1 MRPAGPLEGGAI
13 RVLAISNMYPRPAEP
28 DYGTFVA
35 DMCDALERRGLA
47 VERAVIDTRA
57 RGPVRTP
64 LKYASLMRRSAS
76 LARGCD
82 VIYAH
87 YLFPTGAIAAAC
99 GRLARRPWVITAHGR
114 DVRNLESGTL
124 RRASAPAIGAAAAVI
139 AVSRFLAGEL
149 RATGLRLPP
158 VYVASMGVDLER
170 FHPAD
175 RGAARA
181 RLRVP
186 AGAALILAV
195 GGLTERKNPLGLL
208 QALALVRAELPEARL
223 AFVGDGPL
231 AGAVDAGVRRL
242 GLDGAVHRT
251 GPLPHADVAEWMAA
265 CDALALP
272 SHVEPLG
279 IVALEALASGRPV
292 VSTRVG
298 GAAEV
303 VGRAGVT
310 VDPLS
315 PRSIADGIIRV
326 LRDPP
331 APEACRRAAE
341 AHGLD
346 REAARVAAVLAR
358 AARQPVATGS
368 GS

>member
-1 MRPAGPLEGGAI
+1 MRPPVPPRGGAL
-13 RVLAISNMYPRPAEP
+13 RVLAISNMYPRPEEP

-35 DMCDALERRGLA
+35 DMCDALERQGLA
-47 VERAVIDTRA
+47 LERAVIDTRA
-57 RGPVRTP
+57 HGPLRTP
-64 LKYASLMRRSAS
+64 AKYAGLLRRSAS

-87 YLFPTGAIAAAC
+87 YLFPTGAVAATC

-114 DVRNLESGTL
+114 DVRNLGSDTL
-124 RRASAPAIGAAAAVI
+124 RRASAPAIGGAAALI

-175 RGAARA
+175 RAAARA
-181 RLRVP
+181 RLRLRP
-186 AGAALILAV
+186 AAPLILAA

-208 QALALVRAELPEARL
+208 QALALVRRELPDARL
-223 AFVGDGPL
+223 ALVGDGPL
-231 AGAVDAGVRRL
+231 AGAVDAGVARL

-292 VSTRVG
+292 VATRVG

-303 VGRAGVT
+303 VGNAGVT
-310 VDPLS
+310 VDPMS
-315 PRSIADGIIRV
+315 PRSIADGLLRV
-326 LRDPP
+326 LGDPP
-331 APEACRRAAE
+331 PPAACRRAAE

-346 REAARVAAVLAR
+346 REAARVAAVLQ
-358 AARQPVATGS
+358 AAAAPPAPPTGAP
-368 GS
+368 